1 MTLKNTFKFQSIS
14 SSSRSR
20 KNTPDALNFRSS
32 LLKSYRQ
39 PFGGPVLDMATGRQF
54 SSSLVV
60 AAHIFQ
66 RVWQDSLPLVTQ
78 LKNIDD
84 TCNGLLLYS
93 PVEKAFDAAKLC
105 IKVKSGGK
113 MIFCLLD
120 EDLRELELT
129 EYARRLRDQAGKGEG
144 LSKEEIGLGIT
155 FGELDGKELHF
166 PVDVQMRPSRRL
178 LNVHAVAAHMAGN
191 NKIRDVDLEVSDD
204 ESART
209 LLSILKWR
217 ERTLPFNSVTR
228 HSSSGFD
235 EMSQVS
241 QVTGPPDETA
251 VDSVI
256 THLSDNGR

>member
-1 MTLKNTFKFQSIS
+1 
-14 SSSRSR
+14 
-20 KNTPDALNFRSS
+20 
-32 LLKSYRQ
+32 
-39 PFGGPVLDMATGRQF
+39 MATGRQF
-54 SSSLVV
+54 PSSLVV

-66 RVWQDSLPLVTQ
+66 REWQDSLPQVTQ

-84 TCNGLLLYS
+84 TCNGLLLYN

-120 EDLRELELT
+120 EDLRKLELT
-129 EYARRLRDQAGKGEG
+129 EYARRLRDKAGKGEG

-166 PVDVQMRPSRRL
+166 PVGVQMRPSRRL
-178 LNVHAVAAHMAGN
+178 LNLHAVAAHMAGN
-191 NKIRDVDLEVSDD
+191 NAQICDVDLDVSDD

-209 LLSILKWR
+209 MLSILKWR
-217 ERTLPFNSVTR
+217 ERTIPFNSVTR